1 MKNLLLLTALGL
13 LMGLVPQSHAQN
25 QFECMLP
32 PGNSPP
38 AGGANQKSYYGYVH
52 TPKGHLHM
60 LVVFVQYTDNYLDGN
75 YPDPL
80 DDDWGH
86 DYSIADSLPMLQ
98 EEWQQDTLPSIAQH
112 FPGYPSGQNRLFNAT
127 LPIGGA
133 GQVHNMSEYYY
144 EQSGGQFEVTA
155 DIFPVPVT
163 LSFSDMVA
171 LAQTQPF
178 DTAFAP
184 DAFDFYHHVN
194 IAALNWINTHQ
205 NLMPGFDWANYDNRT
220 NYPDFE
226 SDNSNTPPDGILDY
240 VVFMH
245 RRSAP
250 LDGTIFPGNP
260 EYMNG
265 RAGGLE
271 YPIDGT
277 NCKAGFYGHHT
288 GSAGNIPGWK
298 FTIDCFEKEFFQN
311 IDTETCRNTLH
322 NAPVSPFWKAPQYY
336 GLPIFSFLSEE

>member
-1 MKNLLLLTALGL
+1 MNRFYLFGVVVLLLLGFPLYAQSTWRCGNDGNPSPLTPTTTAR
-13 LMGLVPQSHAQN
+13 
-25 QFECMLP
+25 
-32 PGNSPP
+32 
-38 AGGANQKSYYGYVH
+38 SYFGKEH

-60 LVVFVQYTDNYLDGN
+60 LVVYVQFDENSYGQYVNTYLPPAN
-75 YPDPL
+75 
-80 DDDWGH
+80 WGY
-86 DYSIADSLPMLQ
+86 DA
-98 EEWQQDTLPSIAQH
+98 QQDSAHKQEMWQYNDLPTIAQH
-112 FPGYPSGQNRLFNAT
+112 FPGYPAGQNRMFNAD

-133 GQVHNMSEYYY
+133 GQVHNLSEYYY
-144 EQSGGQFEVTA
+144 QQSNGQFQVTA

-205 NLMPGFDWANYDNRT
+205 NLMQGFDWANYDNRT
-220 NYPDFE
+220 NHPDFE

-260 EYMNG
+260 EFMNG